1 MNYSKQIQS
10 IVDQYRTF
18 GERWPATKR
27 EIAAW
32 AIQTGKWQMPPSV
45 ILDRCAND
53 IGDAMGEMYI
63 TDKKGRRVR
72 LLHPATVK
80 RQGQLFT
87 EWDDIR
93 TMPRAHMQLSAQ
105 QKRKSIVGE
114 CRQLKTDVDSFNEL
128 HSAEK
133 PIQVSFDFTMD
144 LAEFEAAMEVAA

>member
-1 MNYSKQIQS
+1 VNYSRQDQK
-10 IVDQYRTF
+10 IVEEYRAA

-27 EIAAW
+27 EIGAW
-32 AIQTGKWQMPPSV
+32 AIKTGGWQMPASA

-53 IGDAMGEMYI
+53 IGGAMAEMYI
-63 TDKKGRRVR
+63 TDTKGRRVR

-93 TMPRAHMQLSAQ
+93 TMPRAHLLLSSQ

-114 CRQLKTDVDSFNEL
+114 CRQMKTDVDSFNDA
-128 HSAEK
+128 HSGEK
-133 PIQVSFDFTMD
+133 PIQISFDFTMD
-144 LAEFEAAMEVAA
+144 LAEYEAAMAA